1 MTDSLAPYVILP
13 NAPLFLGS
21 GRGFSPSTSFWDV
34 TLPLPTPSTL
44 FGAFGR
50 VIYES
55 LGVKECDQSCR
66 EEILKKTPKFI
77 PSIAEVSGDELEK
90 LYSGNDVKA
99 KLYLPS
105 PPIVRKGEYIS
116 LPCLSES
123 DRLLFN
129 PKSPTWISLEQFIR
143 LLKFRRLEGELEAI
157 ELGEALSFD
166 DRVGI
171 KLSADRTTERGYFY
185 RITLVSPRID
195 LDEERAFFPSF
206 LAVGK
211 EKESQIKD
219 YTQVTLGGERRV
231 VIIREVKVE
240 GLNDLVDLLSWE
252 SRYHL
257 LLTPGIYLEAP
268 CSFSDL
274 YTKRSFT
281 GYSRASVL
289 DRSSGRC
296 PSKYSSVLCCKR
308 TLSAPKGF
316 KAYVRRWVS
325 LPFTLWHKTQERVV
339 LRAVSEGSILVGDEV
354 DRKPVSFAE
363 EIGFGFTVPME
374 VCECCT

>member
-1 MTDSLAPYVILP
+1 MTDGLTPYVILP

-50 VIYES
+50 AIYEN
-55 LGVKECDQSCR
+55 LGVKECDRSCR
-66 EEILKKTPKFI
+66 EEILEKTPKFI
-77 PSIAEVSGDELEK
+77 PSIAEVSGDELEN

-105 PPIVRKGEYIS
+105 PPIVRRGECIS

-123 DRLLFN
+123 DRLLFS
-129 PKSPTWISLEQFIR
+129 PKSPDWISLEQLVH
-143 LLKFRRLEGELEAI
+143 LLKFRRLEGELDAI

-171 KLSADRTTERGYFY
+171 KLSADRTAEKGYFY

-195 LDEERAFFPSF
+195 FDEERAFFPSF
-206 LAVGK
+206 LAVNEGNQ
-211 EKESQIKD
+211 EIED
-219 YTQVTLGGERRV
+219 YMQVTLGGERRV
-231 VIIREVKVE
+231 AIVRKVEVE
-240 GLNDLVDLLSWE
+240 GLNDLVDLLARE
-252 SRYHL
+252 SRYYL
-257 LLTPGIYLEAP
+257 LLTPGIYLETP
-268 CSFSDL
+268 CSFSEL
-274 YTKRSFT
+274 YTNRSFI

-289 DRSSGRC
+289 DRSSRKF
-296 PSKYSSVLCCKR
+296 PSKYSSVLSCRK
-308 TLSAPKGF
+308 TLPAPKGF

-325 LPFTLWHKTQERVV
+325 LPLTLWHRTQERVL
-339 LRAVSEGSILVGDEV
+339 LRAVSEGSVLVGDEV
-354 DRKPVSFAE
+354 DRRPVSFAE
-363 EIGFGFTVPME
+363 EIGFGFTVSME